1 MEFNIYTLYRGVI
14 QFRTEFNELVVS
26 FEVHWRNTQT
36 NAKNNCAKMTVHV
49 WHTTIWLIELK
60 SWTSLAM
67 HHVGLDAW
75 TICKQHVEQGSQAT
89 KDMKGLLKLQYIK

>member
-49 WHTTIWLIELK
+49 
-60 SWTSLAM
+60 
-67 HHVGLDAW
+67 
-75 TICKQHVEQGSQAT
+75 
-89 KDMKGLLKLQYIK
+89 